1 MKMTLSLKGGTISV
15 TNGVWVCKPPIL
27 NTQLVK
33 AQDSVNGDMGTID
46 ELIKMGAKV
55 VSFDK
60 PKTVPGRVY

>member
-1 MKMTLSLKGGTISV
+1 MKMTLSLKGGTITV
-15 TNGVWVCKPPIL
+15 TNGVWVCTPKIL
-27 NTQLVK
+27 NTQLAK

-60 PKTVPGRVY
+60 PNTVPGRVY